1 MTPQLLIAVLKQN
14 CGSIE
19 PFTVETLEYLGR
31 LSRGIIRRFKKY
43 VKICLEKSL
52 EHGCFSIS
60 PDLAKQWIGL
70 EQLEKD
76 MELELMDIFPR
87 EKELRRLSVTL
98 LQFLNEGAIP
108 QNDLAEEVFDGNKV
122 KCSRVLDK
130 LEAWGYILREWE
142 STEEARRKI
151 VKLREVC

>member
-1 MTPQLLIAVLKQN
+1 
-14 CGSIE
+14 
-19 PFTVETLEYLGR
+19 
-31 LSRGIIRRFKKY
+31 
-43 VKICLEKSL
+43 LEKAL
-52 EHGCFSIS
+52 QHGCFSIS

-87 EKELRRLSVTL
+87 EKELRRLSVTV
-98 LQFLNEGAIP
+98 LQLLNEKKAIP

-151 VKLREVC
+151 VKFREVC